1 MASSSNNNSGRISSS
16 SDSRFLHDVA
26 YNGETAR
33 ARDNGNS
40 EDEDASFLGLE
51 PRKRPRSIE
60 REPSFNQNSV
70 RGEHNSG
77 DLGTIVD
84 RDGRH
89 HKWKDTKN
97 IPARTK
103 KLQVLFRIVS
113 HRRIHLYAPYGTFE
127 ATDYLT
133 AIQFASTDRD
143 IDDYAILK
151 DSGLLHR
158 IRDLKFLSTIQSFE
172 DFMQLCFKNDSSNS
186 TLSTDS
192 FSLNGDI
199 IHPTAVPTQIFR
211 LTLAQALRH
220 LQIAFIVFFSSIFGL
235 CLNEIIDALEGK
247 LDPFR
252 VIKDDL
258 LHHLVSLVLSKW
270 SWYVKTEYR
279 APRHP
284 KINLKNPSGCAK
296 LLQQMFKDQLILGLT
311 SFDAY
316 NEELL
321 FRNQQTPYAQ
331 LAPTPKVPITM
342 V

>member
-1 MASSSNNNSGRISSS
+1 
-16 SDSRFLHDVA
+16 
-26 YNGETAR
+26 
-33 ARDNGNS
+33 
-40 EDEDASFLGLE
+40 
-51 PRKRPRSIE
+51 
-60 REPSFNQNSV
+60 
-70 RGEHNSG
+70 
-77 DLGTIVD
+77 
-84 RDGRH
+84 
-89 HKWKDTKN
+89 
-97 IPARTK
+97 
-103 KLQVLFRIVS
+103 
-113 HRRIHLYAPYGTFE
+113 
-127 ATDYLT
+127 
-133 AIQFASTDRD
+133 
-143 IDDYAILK
+143 
-151 DSGLLHR
+151 
-158 IRDLKFLSTIQSFE
+158 
-172 DFMQLCFKNDSSNS
+172 MQLCFKNDSSNS
-186 TLSTDS
+186 TLSIDS

-211 LTLAQALRH
+211 LALAQALRH

-342 V
+342 VHDQLTFNTKYCARYIAYTMGLGTPCKRDEFKFIHVPATDLTKN